1 MEDAIY
7 RTFWENPDSM
17 ARRKENY
24 SETSVARGSGG
35 GPVCLK
41 GAARSFVMME
51 LFCMDYVNS
60 YVALFTCQNLT
71 SGTPKQMSL
80 RIN

>member
-1 MEDAIY
+1 MAMEEE
-7 RTFWENPDSM
+7 T
-17 ARRKENY
+17 Y

-41 GAARSFVMME
+41 GAARSFAMME

-71 SGTPKQMSL
+71 SGTPEQMSL
-80 RIN
+80 GVN